1 MSHFMELAVEVRL
14 MIYNYCLVIEKVF
27 LCYKAQK
34 KRDTA
39 EKAEFLEYPKPKIY
53 QASEHGR
60 NKAVLPLPKDYAT
73 SDISLLAVNKTIRTE
88 DRPIVYQQNTFVLP
102 NAFYVAKFFM
112 NALPSPVKK
121 LWLKSVEPELCDED
135 MSRRRINSSTA

>member
-27 LCYKAQK
+27 PCHKAQK

-88 DRPIVYQQNTFVLP
+88 ARPIVYQQNTFVLP
-102 NAFYVAKFFM
+102 NAFYAAKFFM

-121 LWLKSVEPELCDED
+121 LWLKSVELELCDED